1 MKQSQ
6 IMVLLSPTLR
16 VQSKVGSVC
25 VCVCAP
31 RSALLRYEY
40 LCELVEMKN

>member
-25 VCVCAP
+25 VCAP